1 MENTWRRGVAAPGA
15 TLVKDG
21 RELLDPPG
29 RPYGHPFLSRMGV
42 IGLVGRLALLPRQL
56 TVRYQMAFPDLYGSA
71 NSPTMDG

>member
-1 MENTWRRGVAAPGA
+1 MENTWRQGVAAPRCDTGERW
-15 TLVKDG
+15 